1 MEWKG
6 LAIRVIL
13 AMAWFGG
20 CTQAGAAP
28 SQGMLLDFEAPAI
41 DGAFADIA
49 GDGFA
54 GDGFAASGV
63 RFRTV
68 RLAGTVARGAIV
80 SLAPVAE
87 GLHILRDAPAISG
100 QQAASPA
107 LGGGYNDLLMEFAAS
122 LASISLAIDDMVE
135 APNPIRLLAL
145 AATTVADRFRVVDFV
160 EAMDDAI
167 EAPANRIALEPVEP
181 FSLALFEARQQQEG
195 FDDLVFAFAPA
206 NPAPLP
212 TTPPAPPPETREI
225 PLPSSLAMLSGA
237 VAIAAIA
244 LQIARRAPGG
254 RASSA

>member
-13 AMAWFGG
+13 AMAWVGG

-54 GDGFAASGV
+54 ASGV

-68 RLAGTVARGAIV
+68 RLSGSVARGAIV

-87 GLHILRDAPAISG
+87 GLRILRDASAISG

-107 LGGGYNDLLMEFAAS
+107 LGGGYNDLLMEFAAP
-122 LASISLAIDDMVE
+122 LASISLATDDMVE

-160 EAMDDAI
+160 EAMNDATD
-167 EAPANRIALEPVEP
+167 APANRMALAPAEP
-181 FSLALFEARQQQEG
+181 FSFALFEVRQQQEG

-206 NPAPLP
+206 NPAPPP

>member
-6 LAIRVIL
+6 FAIRVIL
-13 AMAWFGG
+13 AMAWGG
-20 CTQAGAAP
+20 ACTQAGAAP

-54 GDGFAASGV
+54 ASGV

-68 RLAGTVARGAIV
+68 RLSGTVARGAIV

-87 GLHILRDAPAISG
+87 GLRILRDASAISG

-107 LGGGYNDLLMEFAAS
+107 LGGGYNDLLMEFAAP
-122 LASISLAIDDMVE
+122 LASISLATDDMVE
-135 APNPIRLLAL
+135 APNPVRLLAL
-145 AATTVADRFRVVDFV
+145 AATSLADRFRVVDFV

-167 EAPANRIALEPVEP
+167 EAPANRMALEPAEP
-181 FSLALFEARQQQEG
+181 FAYALFEVRQQQEG
-195 FDDLVFAFAPA
+195 FDDLAFAPA
-206 NPAPLP
+206 NPAPPP

-237 VAIAAIA
+237 VAVAALG